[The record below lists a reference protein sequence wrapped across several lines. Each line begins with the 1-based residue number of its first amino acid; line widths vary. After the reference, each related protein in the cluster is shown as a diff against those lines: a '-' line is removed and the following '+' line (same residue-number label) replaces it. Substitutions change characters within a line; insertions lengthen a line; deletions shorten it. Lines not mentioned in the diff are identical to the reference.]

1 VSLTL
6 TQIYDRLN
14 ISPEEL
20 DRLCQ
25 DWHICELALF
35 GSVLRDDFRP
45 DSDIDLLVSYLPTA
59 QRGLFEAM
67 ELQEVFEKTFGREV
81 DLVSKA
87 AILRS
92 RNWLRKRNI
101 LNSAKVIYV
110 SRSRIPH

>member
-1 VSLTL
+1 MSLTL

-59 QRGLFEAM
+59 NRSLLEKVRRKEM
-67 ELQEVFEKTFGREV
+67 FEKTLGREV
-81 DLVSKA
+81 DLVSKD
-87 AILRS
+87 AIIES

>member
-1 VSLTL
+1 MSLTP

-25 DWHICELALF
+25 DWHIAELSLF
-35 GSVLRDDFRP
+35 GSVLGDDFRL
-45 DSDIDLLVSYLPTA
+45 DSDIDLLVTYLPTA

-67 ELQEVFEKTFGREV
+67 ELQEAFEEAFGREV

-92 RNWLRKRNI
+92 RNWLRKSNI